1 MANKSRFVIAETNIR
16 TYFNNGP
23 KKVFTKADLEE
34 AFKTYRGTWNL
45 PATMYLPRFIEQLKK
60 REVLIHEEI
69 KFEEQGTKKDRYFS
83 ADATPLQ
90 VALSLAPKSYL
101 SHYTAVSMHGLTNQ
115 VPKTIYV
122 SFEQSRKR
130 SKDADMQQVN
140 IDKAFALPQ
149 RKSNNRAV
157 FQDFHIILH
166 NGMFTNRA
174 GVVAIDDLPVTSLE
188 RTLIDIA
195 VRPNYAGGVDAV
207 LEAYKN
213 AVASEALSMRK
224 LLIYLEKMDFL
235 YPYHQAIGF
244 YLERAGGEHPRLDVL
259 RKKEMKYKFYLTYE
273 MGDTEYSK
281 EWKLYYPKGM

>member
-1 MANKSRFVIAETNIR
+1 MANKSRFVIAENNIKA
-16 TYFNNGP
+16 YFNNGP

-34 AFKTYRGTWNL
+34 AFNTYRGTWNL
-45 PATMYLPRFIEQLKK
+45 PATMYLPRFIDQLKK
-60 REVLIHEEI
+60 RGVLAHEEI

-83 ADATPLQ
+83 PDATPLQ

-101 SHYTAVSMHGLTNQ
+101 SHYTAVSMNGLTNQ

-130 SKDADMQQVN
+130 GKDLEMEQEN
-140 IDKAFALPQ
+140 IDYAFSQPQ
-149 RKSNNRAV
+149 RKSNNKTV
-157 FQDFHIILH
+157 YKDLNIVLH
-166 NGMFTNRA
+166 NGMYTNRV
-174 GVVAIDDLPVTSLE
+174 GVVAMDDLPVTSLE

-195 VRPNYAGGVDAV
+195 VRPNYAGGVDSV

-213 AVASEALSMRK
+213 AIESGSLSMRK
-224 LLIYLEKMDFL
+224 LLVYLDQMDFL
-235 YPYHQAIGF
+235 YPYHQSIGF
-244 YLERAGGEHPRLDVL
+244 YLQRAGGEHPRLEAL

-273 MGDTEYSK
+273 MGETDYSK